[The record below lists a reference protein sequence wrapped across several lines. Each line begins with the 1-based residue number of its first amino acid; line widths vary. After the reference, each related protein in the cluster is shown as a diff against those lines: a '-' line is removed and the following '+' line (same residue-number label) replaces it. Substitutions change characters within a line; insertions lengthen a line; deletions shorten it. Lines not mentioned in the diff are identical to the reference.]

1 MVVFSRAN
9 ELFVRPIEVLFDST
23 TLPVA
28 DPTTGLGIKISSPAA
43 LVDSSETFSSH
54 SAASGVAGMKRA
66 RVKVEA
72 LGLWKLLKANEEA
85 GAEMARDIEALVG
98 VVLMGPIGSPSCPT
112 TARRGEGYG

>member
-1 MVVFSRAN
+1 M
-9 ELFVRPIEVLFDST
+9 
-23 TLPVA
+23 
-28 DPTTGLGIKISSPAA
+28 
-43 LVDSSETFSSH
+43 
-54 SAASGVAGMKRA
+54 
-66 RVKVEA
+66 KVEA